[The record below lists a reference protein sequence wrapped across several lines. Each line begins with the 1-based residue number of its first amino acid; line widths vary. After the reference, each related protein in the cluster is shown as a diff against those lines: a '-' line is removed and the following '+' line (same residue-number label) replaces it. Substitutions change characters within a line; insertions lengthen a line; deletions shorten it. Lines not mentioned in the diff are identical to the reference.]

1 MPQQYNYT
9 LNTYPG
15 GLIRG
20 AQAARDYQVKGA
32 QRDQMM
38 AASKAQEIKNA
49 QIEAQKSQEEE
60 KRRQLMKFISKK
72 DKTQQDHLDFML
84 LFPDRYKQIKDSY
97 DNLGDEEKKSEIKN
111 MSSIYTPLSQ
121 DNIELAKE
129 RAEKM
134 AQGYENS
141 GMAQDAA
148 ETRDM
153 IKMMDTNPNVLKQE
167 METGLAY
174 LMGADEYGKIVKT
187 RQDEELQPG
196 AVEQQEAETKLS
208 EARAVESGSS
218 AALKEFQAA
227 DIGKKLG
234 LTDAEINK
242 TISQSK
248 KLDAETQKILL
259 EAKSLKKTGGIDPD
273 KKFRM
278 EKDIRTEYQKRTS
291 DYISA
296 KQQLAKMKASP
307 VKNPSK
313 RGAVEEGRATG
324 ASDTALVFSFM
335 KMLDPGSVV
344 RESEFAQAQKTG
356 NLYDYLKGLVSQKT
370 EGTFLTPKT
379 RANFQNLAQKYM
391 DAAEKHEK
399 GVRKDLEYNAD
410 QYSLDR
416 RNIFG
421 TKATPKPE
429 TDMTPED
436 EVSKLLQDIQNETPK

>member
-1 MPQQYNYT
+1 MPQPYNYT
-9 LNTYPG
+9 LKTYPG

-20 AQAARDYQVKGA
+20 AQAARDYQGKGA
-32 QRDQMM
+32 QRDQMI
-38 AASKAQEIKNA
+38 AAARAQEIKNA
-49 QIEAQKSQEEE
+49 QFEAQKSKEEE
-60 KRRQLMKFISKK
+60 KRRQLMKFVGKK
-72 DKTQQDHLDFML
+72 DKTQQDHIDFML
-84 LFPDRYKQIKDSY
+84 LFPDRYKQIKTSY
-97 DNLGDEEKKSEIKN
+97 DNLGEEEKKSEIKN
-111 MSSIYTPLSQ
+111 ISSIYTPISQ
-121 DNIELAKE
+121 GNIELAKE

-141 GMAQDAA
+141 GMDQDAA

-153 IKMMDTNPNVLKQE
+153 IKMMETNPRVLKQE

-187 RQDEELQPG
+187 RQSEELHPG
-196 AVEQQEAETKLS
+196 AIEQQEADIKLS
-208 EARAVESGSS
+208 ESKAVESGSS
-218 AALKEFQAA
+218 AALKDYQAA

-242 TISQSK
+242 TIKQTE
-248 KLDAETQKILL
+248 KLGAETQKILL
-259 EAKSLKKTGGIDPD
+259 EIKSLQKTGGLDPE
-273 KKFRM
+273 KKFKM

-291 DYISA
+291 GYIES
-296 KQQLAKMKASP
+296 KQQLEKMKASP
-307 VKNPSK
+307 IQNPSK
-313 RGAVEEGRATG
+313 RGAVEKGRATG

-410 QYSLDR
+410 QYNLNR

-421 TKATPKPE
+421 AKATPRPNA
-429 TDMTPED
+429 DVVIDD
-436 EVSKLLQDIQNETPK
+436 EVSKILQEIKAETQ